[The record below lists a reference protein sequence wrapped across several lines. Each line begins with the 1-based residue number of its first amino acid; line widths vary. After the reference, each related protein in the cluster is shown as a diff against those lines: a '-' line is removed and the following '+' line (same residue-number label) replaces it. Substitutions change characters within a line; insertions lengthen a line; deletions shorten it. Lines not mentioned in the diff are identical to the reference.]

1 MAFVTRTSGSTIEPP
16 NLSAFL
22 SIGREGD
29 DPRMLAT
36 VGLCAHYQ
44 RKTASKCSPSRA
56 GPEVRIPL
64 APGRVINEPAAALSA
79 RRKDSCTVGQLHL
92 NMFAKESGMHRS
104 LAGRKIMVRIARRR
118 LLQLSS

>member
-16 NLSAFL
+16 NLSGFL

-29 DPRMLAT
+29 DPRMLAP

-64 APGRVINEPAAALSA
+64 APGERVSNEPASAALRP

-92 NMFAKESGMHRS
+92 NMFARESGMHRS
-104 LAGRKIMVRIARRR
+104 LAGRKIMVRLARRR
-118 LLQLSS
+118 L